1 MKTANAVARPKSSWT
16 KRAYRSRYLLLMMF
30 FPFVYLIIFHYVPMY
45 GVQIAFRDYNPYLGI
60 LNSPWVGFEHFIDF
74 FTSTYFWRL
83 LRNTVTISL
92 LQLCLAFPAA
102 IVLALMINELEHK
115 YFKKAVQTIAYL
127 PHFISSVVVC
137 GLVLSV
143 LATRTGIVN
152 QLISS
157 LGMEEISFMTRS
169 HMFPMILVLTEIW
182 QNTGWGSIIY
192 LAAMTS
198 IDPALYEAAIVD
210 GASRWQQIRNIT
222 LPCVLPTIII
232 QFILKVGG
240 LFTVGYQKIL
250 LLYNPQIYENADV
263 IGTYVYRRGL
273 MGLEYSFG
281 AAVDLFNTVL
291 NLIMLLVFNA
301 ICRKVSDTSLW

>member
-1 MKTANAVARPKSSWT
+1 MKTESPKSSWV
-16 KRAYRSRYLLLMMF
+16 KRAYRSRYLLLMML
-30 FPFVYLIIFHYVPMY
+30 FPFLYLIIFQYIPMY

-60 LNSPWVGFEHFIDF
+60 LKSPWVGFAHFIDF
-74 FTSTYFWRL
+74 FTSNFFGRL
-83 LRNTVTISL
+83 LRNTVVISL
-92 LQLCLAFPAA
+92 LQLLLAFPAA
-102 IVLALMINELEHK
+102 VILALMLNELQNK
-115 YFKKAVQTIAYL
+115 FIKKSVQTIAYL
-127 PHFISSVVVC
+127 PHFISSVVVS

-152 QLISS
+152 QLLLA
-157 LGMEEISFMTRS
+157 LGMEEVSFMTQS
-169 HMFPMILVLTEIW
+169 SMFPIILVLTEIW

-198 IDPALYEAAIVD
+198 IDPTFYEAAVVD
-210 GASRWQQIRNIT
+210 GASRWQQIRCIT
-222 LPCVLPTIII
+222 LPCIMPTVII
-232 QFILKVGG
+232 QFILKIGG

-281 AAVDLFNTVL
+281 AAVDLFNTIL
-291 NLIMLLVFNA
+291 NLLMLLTFNA
-301 ICRKVSDTSLW
+301 ICRKISSTSLW

>member
-1 MKTANAVARPKSSWT
+1 
-16 KRAYRSRYLLLMMF
+16 MMMMV
-30 FPFVYLIIFHYVPMY
+30 PFLYLIIFQYVPMY
-45 GVQIAFRDYNPYLGI
+45 GVQIAFRDYNPYVGI
-60 LNSPWVGFEHFIDF
+60 LKSPWVGFAHFIDF
-74 FTSTYFWRL
+74 FQSTYFFRL
-83 LRNTVTISL
+83 LRNTLTISL
-92 LQLCLAFPAA
+92 LQLIVAFPAA
-102 IVLALMINELEHK
+102 VILALMINELQNK
-115 YFKKAVQTIAYL
+115 LIQRAVQTIAYL
-127 PHFISSVVVC
+127 PHFISTVVVA

-143 LATRTGIVN
+143 LSTRTGIVN
-152 QLISS
+152 QAIKA
-157 LGMEEISFMTRS
+157 LGMEEISFMTQS
-169 HMFPMILVLTEIW
+169 KMFPFIILFAEIW

-192 LAAMTS
+192 LAAMTA

-210 GASRWQQIRNIT
+210 GASRWEQVWNIT
-222 LPCVLPTIII
+222 LPCILPTIII

>member
-1 MKTANAVARPKSSWT
+1 MTHT
-16 KRAYRSRYLLLMMF
+16 KRDWRQRAYQSRYLLLMMF
-30 FPFVYLIIFHYVPMY
+30 IPFVYLIIFHYIPMY

-60 LNSPWVGFEHFIDF
+60 LESPWVGFAHFVDF

-83 LRNTVTISL
+83 IRNTLAISL
-92 LQLCLAFPAA
+92 LQLFLAFPAA
-102 IVLALMINELEHK
+102 IILALMINDMENK
-115 YFKKAVQTIAYL
+115 YFQKAVQTIAYL
-127 PHFISSVVVC
+127 PHFISSVVVA

-143 LATRTGIVN
+143 LATRTGIIN
-152 QLISS
+152 QARHA
-157 LGMEEISFMTRS
+157 LGLEEIAFMTKS
-169 HMFPMILVLTEIW
+169 SYFPFIMVFTEIW

-192 LAAMTS
+192 LAAMTA

-210 GASRWQQIRNIT
+210 GASRWQQICSIT
-222 LPCVLPTIII
+222 LPCILPTIII

-291 NLIMLLVFNA
+291 NLLMLLVFNA
-301 ICRKVSDTSLW
+301 ICRRVSDTSLW